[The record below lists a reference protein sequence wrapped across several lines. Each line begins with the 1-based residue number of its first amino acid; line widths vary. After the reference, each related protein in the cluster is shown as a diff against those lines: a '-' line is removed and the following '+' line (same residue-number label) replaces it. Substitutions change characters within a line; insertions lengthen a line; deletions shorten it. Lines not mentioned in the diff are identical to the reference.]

1 MNKIARTLLWASNVA
16 TFGTVKKF
24 YERAF
29 YEGAK
34 QTRLNRDF
42 NIQNNHFELQAGG
55 DRNMLRARARWLSA
69 NNPICK
75 SIDNSIIKNVVGSGI
90 SLQSRINKNEV
101 KNAEELNNK
110 IETLW
115 NEFIKKQNFDV
126 TGRASFRKFQK
137 LLLKAK
143 LVDGESLINCV
154 WTKDKKFPLKFQLIE
169 VDQFDDTKNSFG
181 FSVSKN
187 NNAVFSGIEVDENGA
202 PIAYHL
208 KTEINSISSKRFDAK
223 NIIHFYDA
231 ERVTQYRGIS
241 EYAQTINN
249 LKDFQAYNDS
259 EIIKNR
265 ILASFA
271 TFIKTS
277 NVGGNIFGDKQTG
290 QKQGSNDPIKEI
302 TAGMIKYLRPGEEV
316 QSIQSNQLGN
326 SYNDFITNTIRIIAA
341 GRDISYEL
349 AIRDYS
355 KVNFSSARASLIQDN
370 KRFDDEQILLV
381 EDALNPMFEMFM
393 DSVVLSGALQV
404 PNDYWINKE
413 KYINAV
419 WIMPTREWV
428 DPLKDIKSI
437 EYEIKLGLNSRT
449 RAAAG
454 KGRNFEDIIDEQINE
469 EKMIAEKRA
478 AAGLEPVLIENLKK
492 EEK

>member
-16 TFGTVKKF
+16 TFGTVRKF

-42 NIQNNHFELQAGG
+42 NIQNNHFELQASS
-55 DRNMLRARARWLSA
+55 DRDMLRARARWLSA

-75 SIDNSIIKNVVGSGI
+75 SIDNSIIKNVIGSGI
-90 SLQSRINKNEV
+90 SLQSRINKNEI
-101 KNAEELNNK
+101 KNAEDFNEK

-169 VDQFDDTKNSFG
+169 VDQFDNTKNRVV
-181 FSVSKN
+181 FSTN
-187 NNAVFSGIEVDENGA
+187 NNNTIFSGVEVDENGK

-271 TFIKTS
+271 TFIKT
-277 NVGGNIFGDKQTG
+277 
-290 QKQGSNDPIKEI
+290 
-302 TAGMIKYLRPGEEV
+302 A
-316 QSIQSNQLGN
+316 
-326 SYNDFITNTIRIIAA
+326 
-341 GRDISYEL
+341 
-349 AIRDYS
+349 
-355 KVNFSSARASLIQDN
+355 
-370 KRFDDEQILLV
+370 
-381 EDALNPMFEMFM
+381 
-393 DSVVLSGALQV
+393 
-404 PNDYWINKE
+404 
-413 KYINAV
+413 
-419 WIMPTREWV
+419 
-428 DPLKDIKSI
+428 
-437 EYEIKLGLNSRT
+437 
-449 RAAAG
+449 
-454 KGRNFEDIIDEQINE
+454 KGV
-469 EKMIAEKRA
+469 A
-478 AAGLEPVLIENLKK
+478 
-492 EEK
+492 

>member
-1 MNKIARTLLWASNVA
+1 MNKIARTLLWTSNVL
-16 TFGTVKKF
+16 TFGAVAKV

-42 NIQNNHFELQAGG
+42 NIQNNHFELQASG
-55 DRNMLRARARWLSA
+55 DRDMLRARARWLSA

-75 SIDNSIIKNVVGSGI
+75 SIDRSIIKNCIGSGI
-90 SLQSRINKNEV
+90 SLQSRINKDEV
-101 KNAEELNNK
+101 KNAENLNK
-110 IETLW
+110 QIEILW
-115 NEFIKKQNFDV
+115 NEFTKKQNFDI
-126 TGRASFRKFQK
+126 TKRISFRKFQK
-137 LLLKAK
+137 MLLKAK
-143 LVDGESLINCV
+143 LVDGESLINGV
-154 WTKDKKFPLKFQLIE
+154 WTKDKKFPLKFQLVE
-169 VDQFDDTKNSFG
+169 VDQLDNTKNSFG
-181 FSVSKN
+181 FTTNKN
-187 NNAVFSGIEVDENGA
+187 NNTVFSGVEVDENGA

-208 KTEINSISSKRFDAK
+208 KTEINSISSKRFDSK
-223 NIIHFYDA
+223 NIIHFYDP
-231 ERVTQYRGIS
+231 ERATQYRGITD
-241 EYAQTINN
+241 YAQTINN

-271 TFIKTS
+271 TFIKTA
-277 NVGGNIFGDKQTG
+277 NVGGGMFGDKQTG
-290 QKQGSNDPIKEI
+290 QRQGSNDPIKEI

-370 KRFDDEQILLV
+370 KRFDDEQILLI

-404 PNDYWINKE
+404 PNDYWVNKE

>member
-1 MNKIARTLLWASNVA
+1 MNKIVRTVLWASNVA
-16 TFGTVKKF
+16 TFGTVRKF

-42 NIQNNHFELQAGG
+42 NIQNNHFELQASS
-55 DRNMLRARARWLSA
+55 DRDMLRARARWLSS

-75 SIDNSIIKNVVGSGI
+75 SIDNSIIKNVIGSGI
-90 SLQSRINKNEV
+90 SLQSRIDKNEV

-137 LLLKAK
+137 MLLKAK

-154 WTKDKKFPLKFQLIE
+154 WTKDKQFPLKFQIVE
-169 VDQFDDTKNSFG
+169 VDQFDISKKKNKDNTIFSGVEIDSFG
-181 FSVSKN
+181 KPV
-187 NNAVFSGIEVDENGA
+187 
-202 PIAYHL
+202 AYHL
-208 KTEINSISSKRFDAK
+208 KTEINSFTSKRFESK
-223 NIIHFYDA
+223 NIIHFYDS
-231 ERVTQYRGIS
+231 ERATQYRGIS
-241 EYAQTINN
+241 DYAQTINN
-249 LKDFQAYNDS
+249 IKDFQAYNDS

-271 TFIKTS
+271 TFIKTTS
-277 NVGGNIFGDKQTG
+277 VGGSLFGDTKTG
-290 QKQGSNDPIKEI
+290 EKQGSSDPIKEV
-302 TAGMIKYLRPGEEV
+302 TAGMIRYLRPGEEV

-326 SYNDFITNTIRIIAA
+326 SYNDFIKNTIRIIAA

-355 KVNFSSARASLIQDN
+355 QVNFSSARASLIQDN
-370 KRFDDEQILLV
+370 KRFDDEQILLI
-381 EDALNPMFEMFM
+381 EDALNPIFEMFI
-393 DSVVLSGALQV
+393 DSVVLSGALKL
-404 PNDYWINKE
+404 PNDYWTNKE
-413 KYINAV
+413 KYISPI
-419 WIMPTREWV
+419 WIKPTREWV
-428 DPLKDIKSI
+428 DPLKDIKAI
-437 EYEIKLGLNSRT
+437 EYEIKLGLNSKT

-454 KGRNFEDIIDEQINE
+454 KGRDYEEILDEQINE
-469 EKMIAEKRA
+469 EKMMIEKRKK
-478 AAGLEPVLIENLKK
+478 AGLEVAPKN
-492 EEK
+492 EE

>member
-1 MNKIARTLLWASNVA
+1 MNKIARTLLWASNIA
-16 TFGTVKKF
+16 TFGTVRKF

-42 NIQNNHFELQAGG
+42 NIQNNHFELQASS
-55 DRNMLRARARWLSA
+55 DRDMLRARARWLSA

-75 SIDNSIIKNVVGSGI
+75 SIDNSIIKNVIGSGI
-90 SLQSRINKNEV
+90 SLQSRINKNEI
-101 KNAEELNNK
+101 KNAEDFNEK

-115 NEFIKKQNFDV
+115 NEFIKKQNFDA

-154 WTKDKKFPLKFQLIE
+154 WTKDKKFPLKFQMVE
-169 VDQFDDTKNSFG
+169 VDQLDISKKKN
-181 FSVSKN
+181 KEN
-187 NNAVFSGIEVDENGA
+187 TIFSGIEIDSFGK

-208 KTEINSISSKRFDAK
+208 KTEVNSFNSKRFESK
-223 NIIHFYDA
+223 NIIHFYDS
-231 ERVTQYRGIS
+231 ERATQYRGITD
-241 EYAQTINN
+241 YAQTINN

-290 QKQGSNDPIKEI
+290 QKQGSSDPIKEI

-326 SYNDFITNTIRIIAA
+326 SYNDFIINTIRIIAA

-404 PNDYWINKE
+404 PNDYWSNKE
-413 KYINAV
+413 KYIKPV

-454 KGRNFEDIIDEQINE
+454 KGRNFEDIIEEQINE
-469 EKMIAEKRA
+469 EKLIAEKRKL
-478 AAGLEPVLIENLKK
+478 AGLDPIEIEDKSKK
-492 EEK
+492 EVM

>member
-1 MNKIARTLLWASNVA
+1 MNKIAQTLLWTSNVL
-16 TFGTVKKF
+16 TFGAVRKV

-42 NIQNNHFELQAGG
+42 NIQNNHFELQASA
-55 DRNMLRARARWLSA
+55 DRDMLRARARWLSA

-75 SIDNSIIKNVVGSGI
+75 SIDNSIIKNVVGNGI

-101 KNAEELNNK
+101 KNAEDFNNK

-137 LLLKAK
+137 MLVKAK
-143 LVDGESLINCV
+143 LVDGESLINCI

-169 VDQFDDTKNSFG
+169 VDQLDISKKRNNDNTIFSGVEIDSFG
-181 FSVSKN
+181 K
-187 NNAVFSGIEVDENGA
+187 

-208 KTEINSISSKRFDAK
+208 KTEVNSFSSKRFDAK

-265 ILASFA
+265 VLASFA

-277 NVGGNIFGDKQTG
+277 NVGGNIFGDK
-290 QKQGSNDPIKEI
+290 KLAEKSGSSDPIKEI

-316 QSIQSNQLGN
+316 ATVQSNQLGN
-326 SYNDFITNTIRIIAA
+326 SYNDFIKNTIRIISA

-355 KVNFSSARASLIQDN
+355 QVNFSSARASLIQDN

-381 EDALNPMFEMFM
+381 EDALNPMFEMFV

-404 PNDYWINKE
+404 PNDYWSNKE
-413 KYINAV
+413 KYIKAV

-437 EYEIKLGLNSRT
+437 ESEIKLGLNSRT

-454 KGRNFEDIIDEQINE
+454 KGRNFEDIIEEQINE
-469 EKMIAEKRA
+469 EKLIAEKRKK
-478 AAGLEPVLIENLKK
+478 AGLEPVLV
-492 EEK
+492 EE

>member
-1 MNKIARTLLWASNVA
+1 MNKIARTVLWASNVLTLGA
-16 TFGTVKKF
+16 VAKV

-29 YEGAK
+29 FEGAK

-42 NIQNNHFELQAGG
+42 NISNNHFELQASS
-55 DRNMLRARARWLSA
+55 DRDMLRARARWLSS

-75 SIDNSIIKNVVGSGI
+75 SIDRSIVKNVIGSGI

-101 KNAEELNNK
+101 KNAEELNNQ

-115 NEFIKKQNFDV
+115 NEFIQKQNFDI
-126 TGRASFRKFQK
+126 TGRISFRKFQK
-137 LLLKAK
+137 MLLKAK

-154 WTKDKKFPLKFQLIE
+154 WTNDKKFPLKFQLVE
-169 VDQFDDTKNSFG
+169 VDQFDTSKTKDG
-181 FSVSKN
+181 KN
-187 NNAVFSGIEVDENGA
+187 TIFSGVEIDSSGKPV
-202 PIAYHL
+202 AYHL
-208 KTEINSISSKRFDAK
+208 KTEINSFASKRFESK
-223 NIIHFYDA
+223 NIIHFYDS
-231 ERVTQYRGIS
+231 ERATQYRGIS
-241 EYAQTINN
+241 DYAQTINN
-249 LKDFQAYNDS
+249 IKDFQAYNDS

-277 NVGGNIFGDKQTG
+277 NVGGNLFGDKQTG
-290 QKQGSNDPIKEI
+290 QKQGSGDPIKEI

-326 SYNDFITNTIRIIAA
+326 SYNDFIKNTIRIIAA

-355 KVNFSSARASLIQDN
+355 QVNFSSARASLIQDN
-370 KRFDDEQILLV
+370 KRFDDEQMLLV

-393 DSVVLSGALQV
+393 DSVVLSGALKL
-404 PNDYWINKE
+404 PNDYWTNKH
-413 KYINAV
+413 KYIKHV

-428 DPLKDIKSI
+428 DPLKDIKAI

-454 KGRNFEDIIDEQINE
+454 KGRNYEDILDEQIQE
-469 EKMIAEKRA
+469 EKMIAEKRKK
-478 AAGLEPVLIENLKK
+478 AGLEPAVV
-492 EEK
+492 EE

>member
-1 MNKIARTLLWASNVA
+1 MNKIARTVLWASNVVTLGA
-16 TFGTVKKF
+16 VAKV

-42 NIQNNHFELQAGG
+42 NISNNHFELQAST
-55 DRNMLRARARWLSA
+55 DRDMLRARARWLSA

-75 SIDNSIIKNVVGSGI
+75 SIDNSIIKNVVGNGI

-101 KNAEELNNK
+101 KNAEEINNQ
-110 IETLW
+110 IEILW
-115 NEFIKKQNFDV
+115 NEFTKKQNFDV

-137 LLLKAK
+137 MLLKAK
-143 LVDGESLINCV
+143 LVDGESLINAV
-154 WTKDKKFPLKFQLIE
+154 WTKDKNFPLKFQLVE
-169 VDQFDDTKNSFG
+169 VDQLDTSKK
-181 FSVSKN
+181 KN
-187 NNAVFSGIEVDENGA
+187 NNNTIFSGVEIDSFGK

-208 KTEINSISSKRFDAK
+208 KIEVNSFSSKRFDGK
-223 NIIHFYDA
+223 NIIHFYDS
-231 ERVTQYRGIS
+231 ERATQYRGIS

-290 QKQGSNDPIKEI
+290 QKQGSSDPIKEI

-316 QSIQSNQLGN
+316 QNIQSNQLGN
-326 SYNDFITNTIRIIAA
+326 SYNDFIKNTIRIIAA

-355 KVNFSSARASLIQDN
+355 QVNFSSARASLIQDN
-370 KRFDDEQILLV
+370 KRFDDEQTLLV

-404 PNDYWINKE
+404 PNDYWTNKD
-413 KYINAV
+413 KYIKAV

-428 DPLKDIKSI
+428 DPLKDIRAI

-454 KGRNFEDIIDEQINE
+454 KGRNYEDILDEQINE
-469 EKMIAEKRA
+469 EKMIAEKRKN
-478 AAGLEPVLIENLKK
+478 AGLDPVVVE
-492 EEK
+492 

>member
-1 MNKIARTLLWASNVA
+1 MNKIAQTLLWTSNVL
-16 TFGTVKKF
+16 TFGAVRKV

-42 NIQNNHFELQAGG
+42 NIQNNHFELQASA
-55 DRNMLRARARWLSA
+55 DRDMLRARARWLSA

-75 SIDNSIIKNVVGSGI
+75 SIDNSIIKNVVGNGI

-101 KNAEELNNK
+101 KNAEDINTK
-110 IETLW
+110 IEILW

-137 LLLKAK
+137 MLVKAK

-169 VDQFDDTKNSFG
+169 VDQLDISKNRNNDNTIFSGVEIDSFG
-181 FSVSKN
+181 K
-187 NNAVFSGIEVDENGA
+187 

-208 KTEINSISSKRFDAK
+208 KTEVNSFSSKRFDAK

-265 ILASFA
+265 VLASFA

-277 NVGGNIFGDKQTG
+277 NVGGNIFGDK
-290 QKQGSNDPIKEI
+290 KIAEKSGSSDPIKEI

-316 QSIQSNQLGN
+316 STVQSNQLGN
-326 SYNDFITNTIRIIAA
+326 SYNDFVTNTIRIISA

-355 KVNFSSARASLIQDN
+355 NRG
-370 KRFDDEQILLV
+370 R
-381 EDALNPMFEMFM
+381 
-393 DSVVLSGALQV
+393 
-404 PNDYWINKE
+404 
-413 KYINAV
+413 
-419 WIMPTREWV
+419 
-428 DPLKDIKSI
+428 IKS
-437 EYEIKLGLNSRT
+437 N
-449 RAAAG
+449 
-454 KGRNFEDIIDEQINE
+454 
-469 EKMIAEKRA
+469 
-478 AAGLEPVLIENLKK
+478 V
-492 EEK
+492 

>member
-1 MNKIARTLLWASNVA
+1 MNKIARTVLWASNVVTLGA
-16 TFGTVKKF
+16 VAKV

-29 YEGAK
+29 FEGAK

-42 NIQNNHFELQAGG
+42 NISNNHFELQVSG
-55 DRNMLRARARWLSA
+55 DRDMLRARARWLSA

-75 SIDNSIIKNVVGSGI
+75 SIDRSIIKNCIGSGI
-90 SLQSRINKNEV
+90 SLQSRINKDEV
-101 KNAEELNNK
+101 KNAENLNK
-110 IETLW
+110 QIEILW
-115 NEFIKKQNFDV
+115 NEFTKKQNFDI
-126 TGRASFRKFQK
+126 TKRISFRKFQK
-137 LLLKAK
+137 MLLKAK
-143 LVDGESLINCV
+143 LVDGESLVNCV
-154 WTKDKKFPLKFQLIE
+154 WTNDKKFPLKFQLVE
-169 VDQFDDTKNSFG
+169 VDQLDNTKNSFG
-181 FSVSKN
+181 FTTNKN
-187 NNAVFSGIEVDENGA
+187 NNTVFSGVEVDENGA

-208 KTEINSISSKRFDAK
+208 KTEINSISSKRFDSK
-223 NIIHFYDA
+223 NIIHFYDS
-231 ERVTQYRGIS
+231 ERATQYRGITD
-241 EYAQTINN
+241 YAQTINN

-290 QKQGSNDPIKEI
+290 QKQGSRDPIKEI

-316 QSIQSNQLGN
+316 QNIQSNQLGN
-326 SYNDFITNTIRIIAA
+326 SYNDFIKNTIRIIAA

-355 KVNFSSARASLIQDN
+355 QVNFSSARASLIQDN
-370 KRFDDEQILLV
+370 KRFDDEQTLLA

-393 DSVVLSGALQV
+393 DSVVLSGALKV
-404 PNDYWINKE
+404 PNDYWTNKD
-413 KYINAV
+413 KYIKAV

-428 DPLKDIKSI
+428 DPLKDIRAI

-454 KGRNFEDIIDEQINE
+454 KGRNYEDILDEQINE
-469 EKMIAEKRA
+469 EKMIAEKRKN
-478 AAGLEPVLIENLKK
+478 AGLDPVVV
-492 EEK
+492 EE